1 MASTPV
7 GAAGDESQA
16 ERTRPGLSRVTVLVL
31 AVCWFTV
38 IADGYDVVVYGAVL
52 PSLLQEPGW
61 GLTPAGAG
69 LIGSLALIGMFIGS
83 LAIGTLTDIIG
94 RRWTLLGCLVW
105 FSVFTVLCAFATS
118 PLAFGAL
125 RFVAGLGLGGVLPT
139 ATALTAEYSPQRI
152 RNLVYAIMF
161 SGFPLGGI
169 LAALLGLRL
178 IPAYGWQSMFLLA
191 AVPLLVVAPVALR
204 YLPESVAFL
213 LARGRRAEAE
223 EVARRH
229 GLTLPPRPA
238 EPVPAQRRRGTPV
251 RDLFSPAYLL
261 ATACFLATSFVCLFM
276 IYALNTWLPQ
286 IMREAGYSLGG
297 ALTFLLVF
305 NIGAIVGT
313 IVIATAADRLGS
325 KPILVATF
333 LLASAAVTLLSLRLP
348 AGLLYLLV
356 GLGGIGTIGTQAFI
370 LAYASKHYPVQMGAT
385 AMGWTLGVGRL
396 GSVAAPPVLGLII
409 GSALGIEWNFYAIG
423 LAGLLGAAL
432 IALVPRRPAAA
443 R

>member
-7 GAAGDESQA
+7 GAAGNESQA
-16 ERTRPGLSRVTVLVL
+16 ERTPPGLSRVTVLVL

-52 PSLLQEPGW
+52 PSLLQEPSW

-83 LAIGTLTDIIG
+83 LTIGTLTDIIG
-94 RRWTLLGCLVW
+94 RRWTLIGCLVW

-118 PLAFGAL
+118 PVMFGAL

-139 ATALTAEYSPQRI
+139 ATALTAEYSPRRI

-191 AVPLLVVAPVALR
+191 AVPLLVVAPIALR

-229 GLTLPPRPA
+229 GLTLPPPPA
-238 EPVPAQRRRGTPV
+238 EPVPAGRRRGTPV
-251 RDLFSPAYLL
+251 RELFSPAYLL
-261 ATACFLATSFVCLFM
+261 ATCCFLATTFVCLFM
-276 IYALNTWLPQ
+276 IYGLNTWLPQ

-305 NIGAIVGT
+305 NVGAIVGT
-313 IVIATAADRLGS
+313 IIIATAADRLGS
-325 KPILVATF
+325 KPVLVGTF
-333 LLASAAVTLLSLRLP
+333 LLAAAAVTLLSLRLP
-348 AGLLYLLV
+348 TGLLYLLV

-370 LAYASKHYPVQMGAT
+370 LAYASKHYPVRMGAT

-423 LAGLLGAAL
+423 LAGLVGAAL
-432 IALVPRRPAAA
+432 VALVPRAPATT
-443 R
+443 